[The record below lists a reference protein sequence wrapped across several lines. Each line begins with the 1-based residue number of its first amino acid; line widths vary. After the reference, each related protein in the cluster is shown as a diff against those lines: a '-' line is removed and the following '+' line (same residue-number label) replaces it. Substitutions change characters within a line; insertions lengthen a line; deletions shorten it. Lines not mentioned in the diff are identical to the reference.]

1 MIKYGQMLIELFVL
15 EKFNEVLL
23 DEWEYEEDEFPSCK
37 FYSSDIQKQVS
48 FFEKVNMLYQ

>member
-1 MIKYGQMLIELFVL
+1 MIKYGQMLIDLFVL